1 MSRKLHQTAKA
12 TTLCL
17 ALPFVHF
24 PATGD
29 VWPLTVVYVSA
40 SRRKHGQY
48 FSPRICLSIFFSM
61 NSSIAR
67 FNASQRKTLGI
78 SFHVTLHPKQQ
89 KQLEAVAMEEAM
101 LDLIR
106 KSG

>member
-40 SRRKHGQY
+40 SRRKHGQWM
-48 FSPRICLSIFFSM
+48 SSSLPAGVEPESM
-61 NSSIAR
+61 TIGLQDSN
-67 FNASQRKTLGI
+67 Q
-78 SFHVTLHPKQQ
+78 
-89 KQLEAVAMEEAM
+89 
-101 LDLIR
+101 
-106 KSG
+106 

>member
-40 SRRKHGQY
+40 SRRKHGQLVDKLELVTY
-48 FSPRICLSIFFSM
+48 VVSPL
-61 NSSIAR
+61 IAQLNHQAGSPLR
-67 FNASQRKTLGI
+67 G
-78 SFHVTLHPKQQ
+78 SFPRPGQAAGQLHPGGLSPKAQYP
-89 KQLEAVAMEEAM
+89 L
-101 LDLIR
+101 L
-106 KSG
+106 